1 MSKRNEE
8 RIAFTQYTPRERESA
23 RERLLRDRAVKV
35 GGGGGGMGEESGDR
49 MIRMSVPSAEKWR
62 E

>member
-1 MSKRNEE
+1 MRRELLSPSTLREE
-8 RIAFTQYTPRERESA
+8 RELAK
-23 RERLLRDRAVKV
+23 ERLLRDRAVKV
-35 GGGGGGMGEESGDR
+35 GGGGMGEKSGDR